1 MKDNCKFIYAAAFVL
16 GCFVLGLCI
25 VWATKTNKLYDR
37 TVTVKGLCERQV
49 KADNVIWPIS
59 FKLGGNDL
67 STLYRSTNEMN
78 AKVSEFLTSA
88 GINKD
93 EITVNVPT
101 IEDNRATSYNS
112 NATFNYVM
120 TSVVTVCS
128 SDVDLVSSL
137 EGRIGELIEKGVPVG
152 TGNSWENRT
161 EYSFSGL
168 NDIKPEMIEEA
179 TANARAA
186 ATKFAKDS
194 NSRIGKIKTAS
205 QGQFSIEDRDSNTPY
220 LKNVRVVTSV
230 VYYLND

>member
-1 MKDNCKFIYAAAFVL
+1 MKDNSKLIQAAAFVL

-67 STLYRSTNEMN
+67 PSLYRSTNEMN
-78 AKVSEFLTSA
+78 AKVEDYLVSA

-101 IEDNRATSYNS
+101 IEDNRATSYNN
-112 NATFNYVM
+112 NATYNYIM

-128 SDVDLVSSL
+128 SEVDKVSEL
-137 EGRIGELIEKGVPVG
+137 QGRIGDLIEKGVPVG
-152 TGNSWENRT
+152 TGNSWENKT

-168 NDIKPEMIEEA
+168 NEIKPEMIEEA
-179 TANARAA
+179 TSNARAA
-186 ATKFAKDS
+186 ASKFAKDS

-205 QGQFSIEDRDSNTPY
+205 QGQFTIEDRDSNTPY
-220 LKNVRVVTSV
+220 LKNVRVVTKV
-230 VYYLND
+230 VYYLSD